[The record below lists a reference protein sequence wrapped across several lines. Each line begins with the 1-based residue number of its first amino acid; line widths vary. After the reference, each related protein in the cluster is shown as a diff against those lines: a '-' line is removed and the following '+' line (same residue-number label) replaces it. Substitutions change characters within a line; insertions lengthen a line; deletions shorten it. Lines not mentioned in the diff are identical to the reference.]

1 MRDGDS
7 LTDTSVV
14 VLQYCQFCRGIGDV
28 TPDDPEENVPTV
40 QDSEINLLKSG
51 ELTWVGTCV
60 YSIYTVC
67 VCVYLMNH
75 FVYKYLE
82 CNLTHL
88 YRMAVPLSIDD
99 ISQFGDGSRELFI
112 KSSCYSVIAVAVGD
126 CGPTVSWVF
135 SSEPKSVSFSVVYQ
149 ESTDSQVEQSKVDE
163 LSVYVQGDVWADDL
177 WAEFTNK
184 CLRKSKIIDYLIVL
198 IPLCSLKN
206 GTDTTRPV
214 STRSADDTLRVLSFQ

>member
-1 MRDGDS
+1 
-7 LTDTSVV
+7 
-14 VLQYCQFCRGIGDV
+14 
-28 TPDDPEENVPTV
+28 
-40 QDSEINLLKSG
+40 
-51 ELTWVGTCV
+51 
-60 YSIYTVC
+60 
-67 VCVYLMNH
+67 MNH

-163 LSVYVQGDVWADDL
+163 LSVYVQGDV
-177 WAEFTNK
+177 
-184 CLRKSKIIDYLIVL
+184 
-198 IPLCSLKN
+198 
-206 GTDTTRPV
+206 
-214 STRSADDTLRVLSFQ
+214 